1 MAQCL
6 VPNCQ
11 NIATH
16 NLSVRLRRPNTSAIW
31 APNCNAYLCNV
42 HANQGYTVDIVL
54 TPSAVRQ
61 ITTNVS
67 AIGGRVKTRTTNI
80 RNRP

>member
-6 VPNCQ
+6 VLNCQ

-16 NLSVRLRRPNTSAIW
+16 NIGVRLRRPSTSAIW
-31 APNCNAYLCNV
+31 APNCNAYLCDV

-54 TPSAVRQ
+54 TPSPVRQ
-61 ITTNVS
+61 ITTNTSVN
-67 AIGGRVKTRTTNI
+67 GGRVKTRITHI
-80 RNRP
+80 RHRP